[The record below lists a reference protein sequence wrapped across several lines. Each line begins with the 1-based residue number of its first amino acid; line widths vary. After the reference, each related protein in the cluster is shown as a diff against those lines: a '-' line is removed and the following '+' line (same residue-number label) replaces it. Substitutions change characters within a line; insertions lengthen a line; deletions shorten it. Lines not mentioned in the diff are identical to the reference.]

1 VHRGG
6 GTADQGLLLSDK
18 AFEPQGHFSHC
29 QALLLKLDGYHGA
42 FPFLRVKR
50 RDTGTGS
57 MVQRGRGAS
66 HRPALHSN
74 AHRAH
79 VCVQWGLKQC
89 GYWGGGGHCW
99 PRTITTRQGNWA
111 PRPFWPL
118 LAPAPATW
126 WFPWELGIGLELCS
140 WWYNY
145 GTKRRDTWPGSSV
158 QRGMHTGVGSS
169 TQMVGDHCILG
180 WGELLCSS

>member
-1 VHRGG
+1 MIYFEFLNIFHSPIEFVQGGG

-29 QALLLKLDGYHGA
+29 QALLLKLDGYHMGVGA
-42 FPFLRVKR
+42 FPFLRVKW

-79 VCVQWGLKQC
+79 VCV
-89 GYWGGGGHCW
+89 
-99 PRTITTRQGNWA
+99 P
-111 PRPFWPL
+111 
-118 LAPAPATW
+118 
-126 WFPWELGIGLELCS
+126 
-140 WWYNY
+140 
-145 GTKRRDTWPGSSV
+145 
-158 QRGMHTGVGSS
+158 
-169 TQMVGDHCILG
+169 
-180 WGELLCSS
+180 

>member
-1 VHRGG
+1 MIYYEFLNIFHSPIDFVHSLARGG
-6 GTADQGLLLSDK
+6 GTADQGLLLSNK

-29 QALLLKLDGYHGA
+29 QALLLKLDGYHMGVGA

-79 VCVQWGLKQC
+79 VCV
-89 GYWGGGGHCW
+89 
-99 PRTITTRQGNWA
+99 P
-111 PRPFWPL
+111 
-118 LAPAPATW
+118 
-126 WFPWELGIGLELCS
+126 
-140 WWYNY
+140 
-145 GTKRRDTWPGSSV
+145 
-158 QRGMHTGVGSS
+158 
-169 TQMVGDHCILG
+169 
-180 WGELLCSS
+180 